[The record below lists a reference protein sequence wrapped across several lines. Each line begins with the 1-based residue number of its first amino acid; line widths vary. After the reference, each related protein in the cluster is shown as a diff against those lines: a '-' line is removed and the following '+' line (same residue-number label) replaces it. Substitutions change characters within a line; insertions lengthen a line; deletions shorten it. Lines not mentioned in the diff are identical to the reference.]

1 MQHELEI
8 LDGGMGHELSAR
20 GHMPREGLWSA
31 QALLDVPSEVA
42 QVHSDYI
49 TAGAQVITT
58 NSYSTIPSYLAKAG
72 MSESYQLLTEVAA
85 KLARESAD
93 AASSYVRVAGCL
105 PPLNESYRPD
115 LVEADDESRAIYREL
130 VSVLSPYVDLYLSE
144 TMSSVREAV
153 NACFAARNFDRDKP
167 LWVAWT
173 LHETPGTGL
182 RSGESI
188 ENAFEA
194 VMQYEP
200 DAFLF
205 NCTSPAAIYAGI
217 EALRSVTDKPI
228 GAYPNKF
235 NVPTGWTLDNDKSV
249 EPREMTESEFV
260 AFAREC
266 RDRGASIIG
275 GCCGIGPSDIEA
287 IAKGLDGIKR
297 RAR

>member
-1 MQHELEI
+1 MNHELEI
-8 LDGGMGHELSAR
+8 LDGGMGHELIAR
-20 GHMPREGLWSA
+20 GHTPREGLWSA
-31 QALLDVPSEVA
+31 KALLDVPSEVE

-49 TAGAQVITT
+49 TAGAQIITT

-72 MSESYQLLTEVAA
+72 MSESYQSLTEVAA
-85 KLARESAD
+85 KLARKSAD
-93 AASSYVRVAGCL
+93 AVSSSVRVAGCL
-105 PPLNESYRPD
+105 PPLDESYRPD
-115 LVEADDESRAIYREL
+115 LVQEDNESRAIYGEL

-153 NACFAARNFDRDKP
+153 NACHAARNVDRDKP

-173 LHETPGTGL
+173 LHEIPGKGL
-182 RSGESI
+182 RSGESV
-188 ENAFEA
+188 ENALEA

-205 NCTSPAAIYAGI
+205 NCTSPAAIYSGI
-217 EALRSVTDKPI
+217 DLLRSITDKPI

-235 NVPTGWTLDNDKSV
+235 NVPTGWTLDNDKAV

-275 GCCGIGPSDIEA
+275 GCCGIGPSDINA
-287 IAKGLDGIKR
+287 IAKGLNEQKN
-297 RAR
+297 